1 MTESKVREYILPELI
16 KGSDLVLVFEELS
29 VDFLREW
36 RGKIRFDIATSL
48 YDAIEW
54 ENLSEEEIKK
64 VKEFKDYFYHFSTS

>member
-1 MTESKVREYILPELI
+1 MTEEKIRELILPELL
-16 KGSDLVLVFEELS
+16 KGSDLVLVFDQLS

-64 VKEFKDYFYHFSTS
+64 VKEFKEYFHK

>member
-1 MTESKVREYILPELI
+1 MTEEKIRELILPELL

-36 RGKIRFDIATSL
+36 KGKIRFDIAISL

-64 VKEFKDYFYHFSTS
+64 VKEFKEYFHK

>member
-1 MTESKVREYILPELI
+1 MTEEKIRELILPELL
-16 KGSDLVLVFEELS
+16 KGSDLVLVFDQLS

-36 RGKIRFDIATSL
+36 RDKIRFDIATSL

-64 VKEFKDYFYHFSTS
+64 VKEFKEYFHK

>member
-1 MTESKVREYILPELI
+1 MTEEKIRELILPELL

-64 VKEFKDYFYHFSTS
+64 VKEFKEYFHKDE

>member
-1 MTESKVREYILPELI
+1 MTEEKIRELILPELL
-16 KGSDLVLVFEELS
+16 KGSDLVLVFDQLS

-36 RGKIRFDIATSL
+36 KGKIRFDIATSL

-64 VKEFKDYFYHFSTS
+64 VKEFKEYFHK

>member
-1 MTESKVREYILPELI
+1 MTETKLREQMLPMLNESLDLI
-16 KGSDLVLVFEELS
+16 LVFDELS

-36 RGKIRFDIATSL
+36 KGKIRFDIATSL

-64 VKEFKDYFYHFSTS
+64 VKEFKEYFHK

>member
-1 MTESKVREYILPELI
+1 MTEEKIRELILPELL

-64 VKEFKDYFYHFSTS
+64 VKEFKEYFHK